1 MERNGTEWSGTE
13 WNGVESIPLFGYYVM
28 EWNKFTFSLF
38 GKLMEWN
45 EL

>member
-1 MERNGTEWSGTE
+1 ME
-13 WNGVESIPLFGYYVM
+13 WNGMEWSREPIPLFGYYVM
-28 EWNKFTFSLF
+28 ERNKFTFPLF